1 MAARSVYRIGQSVEP
16 SQLEGFDLRNVH
28 LVIVD
33 NESFGKGGRTID
45 KPFASIPLGL
55 RPPPTHFC
63 VSFHEVCEH
72 SSNSES
78 LTLLLVALTE
88 ILLNQCKRQSLVV
101 SQILPCYLAGARN
114 FTTPSAPAGFW
125 VRVD

>member
-1 MAARSVYRIGQSVEP
+1 MAARSVYRIGESVEP

-55 RPPPTHFC
+55 RAPPTHFC
-63 VSFHEVCEH
+63 VSFHEVCER

-78 LTLLLVALTE
+78 LTSLLVALTE
-88 ILLNQCKRQSLVV
+88 ILLNQYKRQFLVV
-101 SQILPCYLAGARN
+101 SQMLLSG
-114 FTTPSAPAGFW
+114 SAKLHNTFSAIVASLGNL
-125 VRVD
+125 R